1 MHSPGSAR
9 TNELV
14 WVFSTRKTQPPT
26 PSTTSL
32 LGLNRPSSCLGMTG
46 CCSIPTVVLQPLLI
60 IRSSQPGKLN
70 VTSASWSKLVTSC
83 EHSTALPPNQTAL
96 GSFTI
101 ATYRGSHGFRMDL
114 RHAGH
119 PDDSARVLIRVVR
132 DHRHRT

>member
-1 MHSPGSAR
+1 MHSPGSAE

-14 WVFSTRKTQPPT
+14 WAFSTRKTQPTT

-32 LGLNRPSSCLGMTG
+32 LGLNGPSSCLDMTA

-60 IRSSQPGKLN
+60 IRSSQPEQLN
-70 VTSASWSKLVTSC
+70 ATSASWPTLVTSC
-83 EHSTALPPNQTAL
+83 EHDTALPLNQTAL

-101 ATYRGSHGFRMDL
+101 ATYRGSYGFGMDL

-119 PDDSARVLIRVVR
+119 RDHSARVLIRAVR